1 VLGKPESLN
10 INQVKLVLKMWVTGF
25 DPGSVQMKVL
35 VEKVTL
41 GQVIT

>member
-1 VLGKPESLN
+1 VLGKSESLN
-10 INQVKLVLKMWVTGF
+10 INQVKLVLKIWMTGF
-25 DPGSVQMKVL
+25 DHRSVQMKVV